1 MFLTLKTPAKISSKN
16 SVCICR
22 LLQICLI
29 TIFNKVKYRDKQCG
43 PGSDC
48 SYRSSLIW
56 VYPVC
61 WKGFSNISAD
71 DKSRRLVIG
80 VLSFKTQHV
89 TFFFPIQ
96 LVHHDHT
103 LFSLVSLVELSTTL
117 PRSLLIR
124 PHQQAVPHTQV
135 ETQLVLDR
143 STIQVLEKVRS
154 RSIS

>member
-1 MFLTLKTPAKISSKN
+1 MFLTLKNASKIHLKILSAFV
-16 SVCICR
+16 VCCKFLR
-22 LLQICLI
+22 
-29 TIFNKVKYRDKQCG
+29 R
-43 PGSDC
+43 
-48 SYRSSLIW
+48 SLIW

-61 WKGFSNISAD
+61 WKGFSIISAD
-71 DKSRRLVIG
+71 NKSRQLVVIG

-89 TFFFPIQ
+89 SFFFPIQ

-117 PRSLLIR
+117 PRNLPIR
-124 PHQQAVPHTQV
+124 PHQQAVLHTQV

-154 RSIS
+154 